1 MIILWDNKA
10 ETAALSVISENPNY
24 PKENLQDTRLAKRY
38 RTLVDSSQRIVF
50 GAAAANITATYAVV
64 LGHNISDSATINIE
78 GNATDSWGSPTFSQ
92 AMTKQG
98 DVYIAEFTSAAF
110 DFWSIEIDDPTN
122 PDNYI
127 EVGFVFIGISLQMP
141 AMAPTQEMPYN
152 TASSNSVSNSG
163 QLYGNEK
170 YNFKSFKITSP
181 HVTNALRNSIIT
193 MFDTIK
199 NIKPFILIIWSD
211 DLAFESPIYC
221 FYTDK
226 SLKWKKTGAT
236 NFPFSISFKFQEV
249 F

>member
-10 ETAALSVISENPNY
+10 ETAAVSVTSENPNY
-24 PKENLQDTRLAKRY
+24 PKENLQDTRLAKRF
-38 RTLVDSSQRIVF
+38 RTTQDSAQRIVF

-64 LGHNISDSATINIE
+64 LGHNVSDSATINIE

-122 PDNYI
+122 PDNHI

-152 TASSNSVSNSG
+152 TASENSVSNSG

-170 YNFKSFKITSP
+170 YNFRANKIVSP
-181 HVTNALRNSIIT
+181 HATNVQRTSIKT
-193 MFDTIK
+193 VFDTIK

-211 DLAFESPIYC
+211 DLSFESPIYA
-221 FYTDK
+221 FYVNN

-236 NFPFSISFKFQEV
+236 NFPFSISFNYQET